1 MDAYFIIQ
9 WQTKE
14 CYIGQRW
21 TKDSCEAVKIVDE
34 HREQKHQSL
43 QCFMIADTGEI
54 KEVII

>member
-1 MDAYFIIQ
+1 MKAYFIIQ

-21 TKDSCEAVKIVDE
+21 TEDIIEATKIVNE

-43 QCFMIADTGEI
+43 QCFMITNTGEI
-54 KEVII
+54 KEVKI